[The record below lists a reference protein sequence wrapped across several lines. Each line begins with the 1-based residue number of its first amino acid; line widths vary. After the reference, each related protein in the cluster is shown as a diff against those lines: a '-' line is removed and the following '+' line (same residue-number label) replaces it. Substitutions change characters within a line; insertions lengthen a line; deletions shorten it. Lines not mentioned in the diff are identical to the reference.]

1 MTLIDRPYRPN
12 VGIALF
18 NRAGLVF
25 AGRSVSSGPER
36 VEPGREWQM
45 PQGGVED
52 GEEIVAAARRE
63 LAEETGVTRTALL
76 AVTHEWLRYDFPP
89 YAGPPHRLAGF
100 RGQQQRWVALR
111 LEGDERGID
120 VLNPP
125 NGAAPEFTAW
135 DWFPLAELPRLVVS
149 YKRAVYERVAR
160 DFAQFAAGSRYPVR
174 RR

>member
-1 MTLIDRPYRPN
+1 MTVNDLPYRPN

-18 NRAGLVF
+18 NQAGLVF
-25 AGRSVSSGPER
+25 AGRSVASGPETL
-36 VEPGREWQM
+36 ESGREWQM
-45 PQGGVED
+45 PQGGVEAD
-52 GEEIVAAARRE
+52 EEIVAAARRE

-76 AVTHEWLRYDFPP
+76 AVTDDWLCYEFPP

-111 LEGDERGID
+111 LDQDERIIN
-120 VLNPP
+120 VLSPP
-125 NGAAPEFTAW
+125 NGATPEFTAW

-149 YKRAVYERVAR
+149 YKRAVYERVAQE
-160 DFAQFAAGSRYPVR
+160 FAPFAAVSRYPVR